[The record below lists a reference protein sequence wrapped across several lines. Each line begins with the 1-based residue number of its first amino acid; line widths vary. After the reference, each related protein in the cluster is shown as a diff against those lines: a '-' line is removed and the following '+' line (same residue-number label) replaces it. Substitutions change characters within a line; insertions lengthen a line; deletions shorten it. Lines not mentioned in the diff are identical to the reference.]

1 MTIPVQFDTPLVIDA
16 TTGETTE
23 TAEILAIHDEASLAK
38 ITARVQLRAYP
49 GLYETIT
56 LYDFDDYEALGDW
69 SYAEIAE
76 RTKEF
81 FFNEWQPQASLVPE
95 ATEEASTSE
104 AEASEAEAEPLPSE
118 EPVPSEDAATPEE

>member
-16 TTGETTE
+16 TTGEITE
-23 TAEILAIHDEASLAK
+23 AAEILAIHDEASLAK

-81 FFNEWQPQASLVPE
+81 FFNEWQAPASLAPE
-95 ATEEASTSE
+95 AEEEVAPSGE
-104 AEASEAEAEPLPSE
+104 AA
-118 EPVPSEDAATPEE
+118 PEESASPEDDTAPEE